1 MALRRHCKLFQ
12 VFRRFYVNY
21 NLWLNIR
28 ILPLKISNYEEEWLY
43 LRKNWSRI
51 GISWKNPP
59 YTFTTDTLVVE
70 FPIRKIVL
78 KLGWFTTLDIRECER
93 FIFLV
98 CPLRFLVIS
107 AMRPPGNVQ
116 SFKTY
121 MFRFLLWTRPR
132 LGGLSHLDTFT
143 WQIVTP
149 ADRVTLPGR
158 PGTRLGGPPHLSC
171 KRDQSKIRNYV
182 DRRITSPTWGPPP
195 PCKQALNV

>member
-1 MALRRHCKLFQ
+1 MTKGLFSWTWGTPGRWGQSRGVPSSHLEKDERLILEHICIYSWKRHALCYA
-12 VFRRFYVNY
+12 VFGFARNR
-21 NLWLNIR
+21 WLNT
-28 ILPLKISNYEEEWLY
+28 LY
-43 LRKNWSRI
+43 
-51 GISWKNPP
+51 GIVWETK
-59 YTFTTDTLVVE
+59 YG
-70 FPIRKIVL
+70 R
-78 KLGWFTTLDIRECER
+78 FTTLNDPKCEH
-93 FIFLV
+93 FTFLV